1 MIRVCQLYASVTFS
15 GVLWRVLIGPIP
27 YLWVAALV
35 GIIKMTISFIL
46 TLLNISHLMQF
57 LMINNISTVTQFR
70 DRTIQTAAISV
81 GCVAC
86 LPGLVVTLMVRILA
100 RVSALQLVAVQ
111 AVNWQQR

>member
-35 GIIKMTISFIL
+35 GILKMAVSFIL
-46 TLLNISHLMQF
+46 TLLNISHLMQV
-57 LMINNISTVTQFR
+57 LMINNISTVTHFS
-70 DRTIQTAAISV
+70 DRTIKSAALSA

-86 LPGLVVTLMVRILA
+86 APQIIVTVMVRIF
-100 RVSALQLVAVQ
+100 SFF
-111 AVNWQQR
+111 